1 MDNELLKEK
10 EAIQNKQH
18 QIDKLEEEHVK
29 FERNAKLF
37 EAQKSN
43 LEQSIAEQKAQIK
56 KLDEEKAKSL
66 TDNEH
71 SQIKIEKLEAKF
83 HKLTNDFDSKTRDF
97 TLMENLKDQFER
109 DNKNLFQKNK

>member
-43 LEQSIAEQKAQIK
+43 LE
-56 KLDEEKAKSL
+56 
-66 TDNEH
+66 
-71 SQIKIEKLEAKF
+71 
-83 HKLTNDFDSKTRDF
+83 
-97 TLMENLKDQFER
+97 
-109 DNKNLFQKNK
+109 